1 MEVARVR
8 LQAAISRSS
17 PERMLKAWS
26 IVGYLGMVA
35 AIIAQFATGNLVSS
49 SGLVIAVQA
58 GAFLLL
64 LWARL
69 AFGRRSFHVVANPTA
84 GGLVT
89 SGPYRF
95 IRHPIYT
102 AMAIFSG
109 AGAVAHLSWSGGL
122 LFGLLVGCAL
132 LRIFCE
138 EALVTARYPE
148 YRQYA
153 ATTWRMI
160 PYIF

>member
-1 MEVARVR
+1 
-8 LQAAISRSS
+8 
-17 PERMLKAWS
+17 MLKALS
-26 IVGYLGMVA
+26 LVGFLGMAGGV
-35 AIIAQFATGNLVSS
+35 IAQFATGNLFSCS
-49 SGLVIAVQA
+49 PWVIAVQV

-69 AFGRRSFHVVANPTA
+69 AFGRRSFHAAANPTE

-89 SGPYRF
+89 SGPYRY

-102 AMAIFSG
+102 AFSVFSG
-109 AGAVAHLSWSGGL
+109 AGAVAHWSWASGLLGGL
-122 LFGLLVGCAL
+122 VVGCAL

-138 EALVTARYPE
+138 EVLVTARYPE

-160 PYIF
+160 PCVF

>member
-1 MEVARVR
+1 M
-8 LQAAISRSS
+8 
-17 PERMLKAWS
+17 
-26 IVGYLGMVA
+26 VGGL
-35 AIIAQFATGNLVSS
+35 IAQFAARNLFSRSVP
-49 SGLVIAVQA
+49 VIATQV
-58 GAFLLL
+58 GAVLLL

-69 AFGRRSFHVVANPTA
+69 EFGRRSFHVAANPTA

-102 AMAIFSG
+102 SMCLFSL
-109 AGAVAHLSWSGGL
+109 AGAVAHLSWTGGMAAA
-122 LFGLLVGCAL
+122 VVMGCGL

-138 EALVTARYPE
+138 EYLVIRRYPE

-153 ATTWRMI
+153 AITWRMI
-160 PYIF
+160 PLVF

>member
-1 MEVARVR
+1 
-8 LQAAISRSS
+8 
-17 PERMLKAWS
+17 MLKALS
-26 IVGYLGMVA
+26 MVGYGGMVA
-35 AIIAQFATGNLVSS
+35 GLIAQIATGSLFSPS
-49 SGLVIAVQA
+49 ALVIAVQV
-58 GAFLLL
+58 GAVLLL

-69 AFGRRSFHVVANPTA
+69 TFGRRSFHLAANPTA

-102 AMAIFSG
+102 AVILFSG
-109 AGAVAHLSWSGGL
+109 AGVVAHWSWTGGL
-122 LFGLLVGCAL
+122 LGGLVVAGGLLRL
-132 LRIFCE
+132 FCE
-138 EALVTARYPE
+138 EVMVTARYPE

-160 PYIF
+160 PYVF